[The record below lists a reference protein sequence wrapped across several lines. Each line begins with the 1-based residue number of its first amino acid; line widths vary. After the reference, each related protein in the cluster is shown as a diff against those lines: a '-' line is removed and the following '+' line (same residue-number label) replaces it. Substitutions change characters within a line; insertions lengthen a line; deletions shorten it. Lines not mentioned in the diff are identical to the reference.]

1 MATRPQMRAAL
12 GVGGKQLLLGGYVAR
27 AAGVGGGW
35 PPARWGG
42 DGRYVHWWRAAAV
55 VGRVGVSGRRLR
67 RRAAVYVGCV
77 VSRGVGGVARRLV
90 LGRGAALDAGTGGGH
105 LQAAKGCVALAV
117 SAATTATADVLG
129 GGAAVTV
136 TGGDVAAVLAA
147 GATPFA
153 VGGLAAAWKGG
164 VGGCGVGRGVLLGE
178 SGRYLFFTA
187 LATVSSAPAAP
198 YGDVAPGVG
207 AVAGA
212 SGTAS
217 VAERGRAAATA
228 ATMAGRG
235 AAAVAASALSGRQV
249 AATRWRGRLRRAAA
263 GPLLRAAA
271 RRPRRPAWWR
281 RAVVAWTAARAVG
294 VGGWKGVHDPPLST
308 LPPSPSFGDPP
319 FSAAPPPPS
328 AAPPPPTHVGR
339 RRPPPAEW
347 GRRRWPV
354 AARLGWRPAANRLR
368 RVGGRP
374 GVSWATV
381 AVSWAR
387 ERWCCVA
394 GGGPPWSRPPQP
406 PAAPLLP
413 RAPPL
418 WR

>member
-117 SAATTATADVLG
+117 SAATTAT
-129 GGAAVTV
+129 
-136 TGGDVAAVLAA
+136 
-147 GATPFA
+147 
-153 VGGLAAAWKGG
+153 
-164 VGGCGVGRGVLLGE
+164 
-178 SGRYLFFTA
+178 
-187 LATVSSAPAAP
+187 
-198 YGDVAPGVG
+198 
-207 AVAGA
+207 
-212 SGTAS
+212 
-217 VAERGRAAATA
+217 
-228 ATMAGRG
+228 
-235 AAAVAASALSGRQV
+235 
-249 AATRWRGRLRRAAA
+249 
-263 GPLLRAAA
+263 
-271 RRPRRPAWWR
+271 
-281 RAVVAWTAARAVG
+281 
-294 VGGWKGVHDPPLST
+294 
-308 LPPSPSFGDPP
+308 
-319 FSAAPPPPS
+319 PS